1 MKNSYMLTLVGAD
14 ATGIV
19 ASVTSDLS
27 KANCNLGET
36 SMLRLGGSFSI
47 LMVVDTDLS
56 SQELQDALEVTLNTF
71 NLKLHIDDLDE
82 IDHQQITP
90 DVRIGV
96 YGADSPGI
104 VAKATNILARAGLNI
119 TNLSSDF
126 AGGKGNK
133 AIYVLSISGQATQ
146 GYVALEEAVAELK
159 ASNLEVSLEPIQLLV
174 G

>member
-14 ATGIV
+14 ALGIV

-47 LMVVDTDLS
+47 LMIVDTDLS
-56 SQELQDALEVTLNTF
+56 RAALEEALCETLEAYQ
-71 NLKLHIDDLDE
+71 LKLHIDRLDKTS
-82 IDHQQITP
+82 HRQLTP
-90 DVRIGV
+90 DVRVGI
-96 YGADSPGI
+96 YGGDSPGI
-104 VAKATNILARAGLNI
+104 VAKTTRILAKAGLNI
-119 TNLSSDF
+119 TNLSSDLV
-126 AGGKGNK
+126 GEQGDK

-146 GYVALEEAVAELK
+146 GYAALEAAVEKLK
-159 ASNLEVSLEPIQLLV
+159 MDKLEVSLEPIQLLV